1 MGGGGG
7 GVLYDG
13 DDHKHPHH
21 GDLMTEDQGSG
32 IGGYGRIVP
41 RGRVFYFPHISPLY
55 IFFLGENLQ
64 VKKKM

>member
-1 MGGGGG
+1 
-7 GVLYDG
+7 
-13 DDHKHPHH
+13 
-21 GDLMTEDQGSG
+21 MTEDQGSG